1 MTNDLKYALRSLS
14 RNPLFA
20 LGAIATLALGIGV
33 NSTIFTLANGAL
45 FRSLP
50 GIAAPSELAWVS
62 GLWLDRG
69 RPGGMSYLEYADYR
83 NQTTG
88 LFSNLMAFGPAPFS
102 LGSGGEPQRIRG
114 HFVSGSYFTTLG
126 AVPFAGR
133 LLQPSDDRPGA
144 APAAVVSYRVWHE
157 RFGAADLVERP
168 IVINGQQL
176 TVVGVA
182 SDGFVGPEL
191 GQAADIWVPISV
203 LPVINAAQAGW
214 IEERGT
220 LWLRVMGRLRSGTT
234 TQQAQA
240 ALTGVAA
247 TLEQAYPDTNKKRT
261 ALVSGAAT
269 GVRPSERS
277 ELLPIAALLLTV
289 TGLVLLIACANVANL
304 LLARGA
310 GRSLEISIRAAVGAS
325 RWRLVRQ
332 LLTESLV
339 LAGAGAAGGLLLSFW
354 TSDLLVAQL
363 PELDFR
369 GLHSSTDVRVL
380 LFTAILA
387 GASVCAFGLAPA
399 LTATRSALQ
408 PRLRETASAGGGRS
422 RLQGIFVVAQLSL
435 SLVLLLAAGLSLR
448 ALQKAGAIDLGFN
461 PRQVATASYD
471 LALQNYPVE
480 RRDLFRRELLARID
494 MIPGVSSGTIAD
506 LPPLSGTMFS
516 TVVTSTR
523 DGGDAVQGR
532 AYMSSVGPRYFSTLE
547 IPLLRGRAIGDED
560 RRGAPGAAVV
570 NETLARQLWP
580 GSDAVGRIVRF
591 DEGYSVQVIG
601 VARDAKYDDA
611 TEDPRPFL
619 YLSLAQ
625 HTQLDRETLI
635 VRTAGP
641 SALTTPLLQAH
652 IRSLDPALPV
662 FDVRPFETVLRD
674 RADKQR
680 GISAL
685 FAGFGLLALL
695 LASLG
700 LYGVMA
706 YAVTRRTREIGVRL
720 ALGATPAQLT
730 RLVAGDGLRLA
741 LTGVAVGAVLALP
754 LASVLGALIFGVQIA
769 DLATFAGTCA
779 LLLAV
784 ATIASFLPARRAA
797 RLDPIVALRTE

>member
-1 MTNDLKYALRSLS
+1 MTNDFQYALRSLS
-14 RNPLFA
+14 RSPLFA

-45 FRSLP
+45 FSSMP

-62 GLWLDRG
+62 GLWRDRG
-69 RPGGMSYLEYADYR
+69 QPGGMSYLEFVDYR
-83 NQTTG
+83 DRSTE
-88 LFSNLMAFGPAPFS
+88 LFSNLLAFGPASFS

-114 HFVSGSYFTTLG
+114 HLVSGSYFATLG
-126 AVPFAGR
+126 SVPFAGR
-133 LLQPSDDRPGA
+133 LLQASDDQPGA
-144 APAAVVSYRVWHE
+144 MPAAVVSYRVWRE
-157 RFGAADLVERP
+157 RFGGADITERP
-168 IVINGQQL
+168 IVINGRQV

-182 SDGFVGPEL
+182 SDRFMGPEL
-191 GQAADIWVPISV
+191 GQAADIWLPIAV

-214 IEERGT
+214 MSERGT
-220 LWLRVMGRLRSGTT
+220 LWLRVMGRLRRGATL
-234 TQQAQA
+234 QQAQA
-240 ALTGVAA
+240 TLTGVAA
-247 TLEQAYPDTNKKRT
+247 ALEQAYPDTNKSRT
-261 ALVSGAAT
+261 AVVSSAAT
-269 GVRPSERS
+269 GVRPSERR

-310 GRSLEISIRAAVGAS
+310 GRSLEMSIRAAVGAS

-332 LLTESLV
+332 LLTESCV
-339 LAGAGAAGGLLLSFW
+339 LAVAGGAAGLLLSFW
-354 TSDLLVAQL
+354 ASDLLVAQL

-369 GLHSSTDVRVL
+369 GLHSSADIRVV

-387 GASVCAFGLAPA
+387 GASICAFGLVPA

-422 RLQGIFVVAQLSL
+422 RLQGLFVIMQLSL

-461 PRQVATASYD
+461 PHQVVTASYD
-471 LALQNYPVE
+471 LTLQNYPVE
-480 RRDLFRRELLARID
+480 RRDAFRRELLARID
-494 MIPGVSSGTIAD
+494 TLPAVSSATIAD
-506 LPPLSGTMFS
+506 LPPLSGTMYS

-523 DGGDAVQGR
+523 DGGDTVEGR
-532 AYMSSVGPRYFSTLE
+532 AYLSSVGPRYFNTLE
-547 IPLLRGRAIGDED
+547 IPLVRGRAIGDED
-560 RRGAPGAAVV
+560 RRGASGAAVV

-580 GSDAVGRIVRF
+580 GSDALGRILRV
-591 DEGYSVQVIG
+591 DEGYAVQVIG

-619 YLSLAQ
+619 YLPLAQ
-625 HTQLDRETLI
+625 HAQLDRETVI
-635 VRTAGP
+635 VRIAG
-641 SALTTPLLQAH
+641 AAGLATPLIQAQ
-652 IRSLDPALPV
+652 IRALDPALPV

-706 YAVTRRTREIGVRL
+706 YTVTRRTREIGVRL

-730 RLVAGDGLRLA
+730 RLITGDGLRLA
-741 LTGVAVGAVLALP
+741 LTGVAVGALLALP
-754 LASVLGALIFGVQIA
+754 LASVLGAFIFGVQVA
-769 DLATFAGTCA
+769 DLATFAGTCG
-779 LLLAV
+779 LLVAV
-784 ATIASFLPARRAA
+784 AMVAAFLPARRAT
-797 RLDPIVALRTE
+797 RVDPLTALRAE

>member
-1 MTNDLKYALRSLS
+1 MINDFTYALRSLS

-45 FRSLP
+45 FRSMP

-62 GLWLDRG
+62 GLWRDRG
-69 RPGGMSYLEYADYR
+69 RPGGMSYLEYIDYR
-83 NQTTG
+83 DRSTE
-88 LFSNLMAFGPAPFS
+88 LFSNLLAFGPASFS

-114 HFVSGSYFTTLG
+114 HLVSGSYFATLG

-133 LLQPSDDRPGA
+133 LLQASDDQPGA
-144 APAAVVSYRVWHE
+144 VPAAVVSYRVWHD
-157 RFGAADLVERP
+157 RFGEADIVEHP
-168 IVINGQQL
+168 IVINGHQV

-182 SDGFVGPEL
+182 SPGFMGPEL
-191 GQAADIWVPISV
+191 GQAADIWVPIAV
-203 LPVINAAQAGW
+203 LPVINTAQAGW
-214 IEERGT
+214 MEERGT
-220 LWLRVMGRLRSGTT
+220 LWLRVMGRLRSEATI
-234 TQQAQA
+234 QRAQA
-240 ALTGVAA
+240 TLSGVAA
-247 TLEQAYPDTNKKRT
+247 ALEHAYPDTNKNRA
-261 ALVSGAAT
+261 ALVSSAAT

-325 RWRLVRQ
+325 RWRLIRQ

-354 TSDLLVAQL
+354 ASDLLVAQL

-369 GLHSSTDVRVL
+369 GLHTTTDVRVL

-387 GASVCAFGLAPA
+387 GASICAFGLVPA

-422 RLQGIFVVAQLSL
+422 RLQGIFVVMQLSL
-435 SLVLLLAAGLSLR
+435 SLVLLLAAGSSLR

-461 PRQVATASYD
+461 PRQVVTASYD
-471 LALQNYPVE
+471 LTLQNYPVE

-494 MIPGVSSGTIAD
+494 ALPAVSSATLAD
-506 LPPLSGTMFS
+506 LPPLSGTMVS

-523 DGGDAVQGR
+523 DGGDRVEGR
-532 AYMSSVGPRYFSTLE
+532 AYMSSIGPRYFSTLE
-547 IPLLRGRAIGDED
+547 IPLVRGRAIGDED

-570 NETLARQLWP
+570 NETLARELWP
-580 GSDAVGRIVRF
+580 GSDALGRILQF
-591 DEGYSVQVIG
+591 DEGYTVRVIG

-625 HTQLDRETLI
+625 HAQLDRETVI
-635 VRTAGP
+635 VRTAGTA
-641 SALTTPLLQAH
+641 ALATPLVQAQ
-652 IRSLDPALPV
+652 IRALDPALPV

-720 ALGATPAQLT
+720 ALGATPAQLA
-730 RLVAGDGLRLA
+730 RLIAGDGVRLA

-769 DLATFAGTCA
+769 DLATFAGTCG
-779 LLLAV
+779 LLIAV
-784 ATIASFLPARRAA
+784 AMVAAFLPARRAA

>member
-1 MTNDLKYALRSLS
+1 MINDFRYALRSLS

-62 GLWLDRG
+62 GVWLDRG
-69 RPGGMSYLEYADYR
+69 RPGGMSYLEYTDYR
-83 NQTTG
+83 NRSTEP
-88 LFSNLMAFGPAPFS
+88 FSNLLAFGPASFS
-102 LGSGGEPQRIRG
+102 LGSGGEPKRIPG
-114 HFVSGSYFTTLG
+114 HLVSGSYFATLG

-144 APAAVVSYRVWHE
+144 VPAAVVSYRVWRE
-157 RFGAADLVERP
+157 RFGAANIVERP

-182 SDGFVGPEL
+182 PDGFIGPEL
-191 GQAADIWVPISV
+191 GQAADIWVPIAV
-203 LPVINAAQAGW
+203 LPVINTAQAGW

-220 LWLRVMGRLRSGTT
+220 LWLSVMGRLRSGATI
-234 TQQAQA
+234 QQAQA
-240 ALTGVAA
+240 ALTGIAA

-261 ALVSGAAT
+261 ALVSSAAT
-269 GVRPSERS
+269 GVRPSQRS
-277 ELLPIAALLLTV
+277 ELLPIAALLMIV

-310 GRSLEISIRAAVGAS
+310 RRSLEISIRAAVGAS

-332 LLTESLV
+332 LLTESFV

-354 TSDLLVAQL
+354 ASDLLVAQL

-422 RLQGIFVVAQLSL
+422 RLQGMFVVAQLSL

-461 PRQVATASYD
+461 PRQVVTASYD
-471 LALQNYPVE
+471 LTLQNYPVE
-480 RRDLFRRELLARID
+480 RRDLFRRALLARID
-494 MIPGVSSGTIAD
+494 ASPAIRSATIAD

-532 AYMSSVGPRYFSTLE
+532 AYLSSIGPRYFSTLE
-547 IPLLRGRAIGDED
+547 IPLVRGRAIGDED
-560 RRGAPGAAVV
+560 RRGGPGAAVV

-580 GSDAVGRIVRF
+580 ESDALGWMVRF
-591 DEGYSVQVIG
+591 DEGYAVQVIG

-625 HTQLDRETLI
+625 HAQLDRETVI

-641 SALTTPLLQAH
+641 SALATPLLQAQ
-652 IRSLDPALPV
+652 IRALDPALPV
-662 FDVRPFETVLRD
+662 FDVRPFETVMRD

-720 ALGATPAQLT
+720 ALGATPAELT
-730 RLVAGDGLRLA
+730 RLVAGDALRLA
-741 LTGVAVGAVLALP
+741 LTGVAAAPCLLFRWPVCSARSSSACRSRISPPSRAPVPCSLP
-754 LASVLGALIFGVQIA
+754 SRWLPRFFLRGGPLGSIPL
-769 DLATFAGTCA
+769 
-779 LLLAV
+779 
-784 ATIASFLPARRAA
+784 SR
-797 RLDPIVALRTE
+797 

>member
-1 MTNDLKYALRSLS
+1 MINDFTYALRSLS
-14 RNPLFA
+14 RSPVFA

-45 FRSLP
+45 FRAMP

-62 GLWLDRG
+62 GLWRDRG
-69 RPGGMSYLEYADYR
+69 RPGGMSYLEYVDYR
-83 NQTTG
+83 DRSTE
-88 LFSNLMAFGPAPFS
+88 LFSNLLAFGPASFS
-102 LGSGGEPQRIRG
+102 LGSGGEPRRIRG
-114 HFVSGSYFTTLG
+114 HLVSGSYFATLG

-133 LLQPSDDRPGA
+133 LLQASDDQPGA

-157 RFGAADLVERP
+157 RFGAADIVERP
-168 IVINGQQL
+168 IVINGHQV

-182 SDGFVGPEL
+182 SDGFMGPEL
-191 GQAADIWVPISV
+191 GQAADVWLPIAV
-203 LPVINAAQAGW
+203 LPVINTAQAGW

-220 LWLRVMGRLRSGTT
+220 LWLRVMGRLRGGTT
-234 TQQAQA
+234 MQEAQA
-240 ALTGVAA
+240 ALTGVAGA
-247 TLEQAYPDTNKKRT
+247 LEQAYPDTNKNRT
-261 ALVSGAAT
+261 AVVSSAAT

-339 LAGAGAAGGLLLSFW
+339 LAGAGGAAGLLLSFW
-354 TSDLLVAQL
+354 ASDLLVARL

-369 GLHSSTDVRVL
+369 GLHSSADVRVL

-387 GASVCAFGLAPA
+387 GASICAFGLVPA
-399 LTATRSALQ
+399 LTSTRSALQ

-422 RLQGIFVVAQLSL
+422 RLQGIFVVTQLAL

-461 PRQVATASYD
+461 PRQVVTASYD
-471 LALQNYPVE
+471 LTLQNYPVE
-480 RRDLFRRELLARID
+480 RRDAFRRDLLARID
-494 MIPGVSSGTIAD
+494 TLPAVRSATIAD
-506 LPPLSGTMFS
+506 LPPLSGTMYS
-516 TVVTSTR
+516 TVVTSSR
-523 DGGDAVQGR
+523 DGGEKVEGR
-532 AYMSSVGPRYFSTLE
+532 AYLSSVGPRYFSTLE
-547 IPLLRGRAIGDED
+547 IPLVRGRGIGNED
-560 RRGAPGAAVV
+560 RRGAVGAAVV

-580 GSDAVGRIVRF
+580 ESDALGRILRV
-591 DEGYSVQVIG
+591 DEGDPVQVIG

-625 HTQLDRETLI
+625 HAQLDRETAI
-635 VRTAGP
+635 VRITGAA
-641 SALTTPLLQAH
+641 ALATPLIQAQ
-652 IRSLDPALPV
+652 IRALDPALPV

-730 RLVAGDGLRLA
+730 RLITSDALRLA

-754 LASVLGALIFGVQIA
+754 LASVLGALIFGVQVG

-779 LLLAV
+779 LLVAV
-784 ATIASFLPARRAA
+784 AMIAALLPARRAA

>member
-1 MTNDLKYALRSLS
+1 MINDFTYALRSLS

-45 FRSLP
+45 FRSMP

-62 GLWLDRG
+62 GLWRDRG
-69 RPGGMSYLEYADYR
+69 RPGGMSYLEYIDYR
-83 NQTTG
+83 DRSTE
-88 LFSNLMAFGPAPFS
+88 LFSNLLAFGPASFS

-114 HFVSGSYFTTLG
+114 HLVSGSYFATLG

-133 LLQPSDDRPGA
+133 LLQASDDQPGA
-144 APAAVVSYRVWHE
+144 VPAAVVSYRVWHD
-157 RFGAADLVERP
+157 RFGEADIVERP
-168 IVINGQQL
+168 IVINGHQV
-176 TVVGVA
+176 TVIGVA
-182 SDGFVGPEL
+182 SDGFMGPEL
-191 GQAADIWVPISV
+191 GQAADIWLPIAV
-203 LPVINAAQAGW
+203 LPVINTAQAGW
-214 IEERGT
+214 MEERGT
-220 LWLRVMGRLRSGTT
+220 LWLRVMGRLRSEATI
-234 TQQAQA
+234 QRAQA
-240 ALTGVAA
+240 TLSGVAA
-247 TLEQAYPDTNKKRT
+247 ALEHAYPDTNKNRA
-261 ALVSGAAT
+261 ALVSSAAT

-325 RWRLVRQ
+325 RWRLIRQ

-354 TSDLLVAQL
+354 ASDLLVAQL

-369 GLHSSTDVRVL
+369 GLHTTTDVRVL

-387 GASVCAFGLAPA
+387 GASICAFGLVPA

-422 RLQGIFVVAQLSL
+422 RLQGIFVVMQLSL
-435 SLVLLLAAGLSLR
+435 SLVLLLAAGASLR

-461 PRQVATASYD
+461 PRQVVTASYD
-471 LALQNYPVE
+471 LTLQNYPVE

-494 MIPGVSSGTIAD
+494 ALPAVSSATLAD
-506 LPPLSGTMFS
+506 LPPLSGTMVS

-523 DGGDAVQGR
+523 DGGDRVEGR
-532 AYMSSVGPRYFSTLE
+532 AYMSSIGPRYFSTLE
-547 IPLLRGRAIGDED
+547 IPLVRGRAIGDED

-570 NETLARQLWP
+570 NETLARELWP
-580 GSDAVGRIVRF
+580 GSDALGRILQF
-591 DEGYSVQVIG
+591 DEGYAVQVIG

-625 HTQLDRETLI
+625 HAQLDRETVI
-635 VRTAGP
+635 VRTAGTA
-641 SALTTPLLQAH
+641 ALATPLVQAQ
-652 IRSLDPALPV
+652 IRALDPALPV

-720 ALGATPAQLT
+720 ALGATPAQLA
-730 RLVAGDGLRLA
+730 RLIAGDGLRLA

-769 DLATFAGTCA
+769 DLATFAGTCG
-779 LLLAV
+779 LLIAV
-784 ATIASFLPARRAA
+784 AMVAAFLPARRAA

>member
-1 MTNDLKYALRSLS
+1 MDFLLQDIRHGARAFLRNPGFAVVAIVTLGLGLGATTAIFSVVRAVLLAPLPWSEPDTRVMIWSRWTGFDKTWVSSVEVRDYRQRTRSLRSVAAWSSGQVNLTGSGDPERVGAGSGTANLFDVLGARALYGRGFQAGEDFTGTGAPVVVLS
-14 RNPLFA
+14 YSLWQRRFAGDPRA
-20 LGAIATLALGIGV
+20 LGRTLQI
-33 NSTIFTLANGAL
+33 
-45 FRSLP
+45 
-50 GIAAPSELAWVS
+50 
-62 GLWLDRG
+62 D
-69 RPGGMSYLEYADYR
+69 
-83 NQTTG
+83 
-88 LFSNLMAFGPAPFS
+88 
-102 LGSGGEPQRIRG
+102 GSGYQIVGIMPQGFRLPTDYGEDFEEP
-114 HFVSGSYFTTLG
+114 TELWT
-126 AVPFAGR
+126 P
-133 LLQPSDDRPGA
+133 
-144 APAAVVSYRVWHE
+144 
-157 RFGAADLVERP
+157 LVLDP
-168 IVINGQQL
+168 DPN
-176 TVVGVA
+176 
-182 SDGFVGPEL
+182 
-191 GQAADIWVPISV
+191 
-203 LPVINAAQAGW
+203 
-214 IEERGT
+214 ERGNH
-220 LWLRVMGRLRSGTT
+220 SFY
-234 TQQAQA
+234 A
-240 ALTGVAA
+240 
-247 TLEQAYPDTNKKRT
+247 
-261 ALVSGAAT
+261 
-269 GVRPSERS
+269 
-277 ELLPIAALLLTV
+277 AALLAPGVTPGQASAEI
-289 TGLVLLIACANVANL
+289 TGLAHQLTAEGQYSPSMRFEPFAVSLVDEVLAPARPALRLLGVATALLLLIACANVANL

-332 LLTESLV
+332 LFTESLV
-339 LAGAGAAGGLLLSFW
+339 LAGVGAAGGLLLSFW

-448 ALQKAGAIDLGFN
+448 ALQKAGTIDLGFN
-461 PRQVATASYD
+461 PRQVVTASYD
-471 LALQNYPVE
+471 LTLQNYPVE

-494 MIPGVSSGTIAD
+494 TMPGVSSGTIAD

-532 AYMSSVGPRYFSTLE
+532 AYMSSIGPRYFSTLE

-570 NETLARQLWP
+570 NETLACQLWP
-580 GSDAVGRIVRF
+580 GSDALGRIVRF

-601 VARDAKYDDA
+601 VAHDAKYDDA

-625 HTQLDRETLI
+625 HAPLDRETLI

-641 SALTTPLLQAH
+641 SALATPLLQAH
-652 IRSLDPALPV
+652 IRALDPTLPV

-730 RLVAGDGLRLA
+730 RLVAGDGVRLA

-754 LASVLGALIFGVQIA
+754 MASVLGALIFGVQIA

-784 ATIASFLPARRAA
+784 AMVAAFLPARRAA

>member
-1 MTNDLKYALRSLS
+1 MINDFKYALRSLS

-62 GLWLDRG
+62 GVWRDRG

-83 NQTTG
+83 NRSTE
-88 LFSNLMAFGPAPFS
+88 LFSSLLAFGPASFS

-114 HFVSGSYFTTLG
+114 HLVSGSYFSTLG
-126 AVPFAGR
+126 AAPFAGR
-133 LLQPSDDRPGA
+133 LLQPSDDQPGA
-144 APAAVVSYRVWHE
+144 VPSAVISYRVWHE
-157 RFGAADLVERP
+157 RFGAADIVERP
-168 IVINGQQL
+168 IVINGHQV

-182 SDGFVGPEL
+182 SDSFIGPEL
-191 GQAADIWVPISV
+191 GQAADIWVPIAA
-203 LPVINAAQAGW
+203 LPFINTAQAGW
-214 IEERGT
+214 MKERGT
-220 LWLRVMGRLRSGTT
+220 LWLRVMGRLRSGVTI
-234 TQQAQA
+234 QRAQA

-247 TLEQAYPDTNKKRT
+247 TLEQAYPDTNKQRT
-261 ALVSGAAT
+261 ALVSSAAT

-277 ELLPIAALLLTV
+277 ELLPIAALLLIV

-339 LAGAGAAGGLLLSFW
+339 LAFAGAAGGLLLSFW
-354 TSDLLVAQL
+354 ASDLLVSQL

-369 GLHSSTDVRVL
+369 GLHTSTDVRVL
-380 LFTAILA
+380 LFTVILA
-387 GASVCAFGLAPA
+387 GASICAFGLVPA

-422 RLQGIFVVAQLSL
+422 RVQGIFVVMQLSL

-461 PRQVATASYD
+461 PRQVVTAAYD
-471 LALQNYPVE
+471 LTLQNYPVE
-480 RRDLFRRELLARID
+480 RRDAFRRELLARI
-494 MIPGVSSGTIAD
+494 GTLTAVSSATIAD

-516 TVVTSTR
+516 TIVSSTR
-523 DGGDAVQGR
+523 DGGDTVEGR
-532 AYMSSVGPRYFSTLE
+532 AYMSSVAPRYFSTLE
-547 IPLLRGRAIGDED
+547 IPLVRGRAIGDED

-580 GSDAVGRIVRF
+580 GSDALGRTVRL
-591 DEGYSVQVIG
+591 DEGFTVQVIG
-601 VARDAKYDDA
+601 VARDTKYDDA

-625 HTQLDRETLI
+625 HAQLDRETVI
-635 VRTAGP
+635 VRTAGT
-641 SALTTPLLQAH
+641 SALVIPLVQAQ
-652 IRSLDPALPV
+652 IRALDAALPV

-730 RLVAGDGLRLA
+730 RLIAGDGLRLA

-754 LASVLGALIFGVQIA
+754 LASVLGALIFGVQVA
-769 DLATFAGTCA
+769 DLATFAGTCG
-779 LLLAV
+779 LLMAV
-784 ATIASFLPARRAA
+784 AMVAAFLPARRAA